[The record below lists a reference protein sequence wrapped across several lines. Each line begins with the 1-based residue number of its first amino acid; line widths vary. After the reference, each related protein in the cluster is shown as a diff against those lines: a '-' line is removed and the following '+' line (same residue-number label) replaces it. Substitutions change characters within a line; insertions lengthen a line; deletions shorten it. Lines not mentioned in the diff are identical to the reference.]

1 MMTQPSS
8 TLTPRASDSISPKH
22 MTQNLWRHRML
33 IWQLIKREV
42 SQRYRAS
49 YLGLGWAFLTPLLL
63 LLVYTFVFSVV
74 LKTSWRG
81 EVETPPEEFALIVF
95 SGLAAFSVFSDVI
108 SRAPSLVLAV
118 PNYVKKV
125 IFPLEVLPV
134 VALGTALINSGI
146 MVSAVFVGHLLL
158 AHSISATFF
167 LLPLMYLPLVLL
179 CLGLGWFLASL
190 GVYVRDVGQGIGLLV
205 QMIFFLSGVF
215 YPITIVPEPF
225 RSFMLLNPLAT
236 IIIGFRQI
244 LLWGEMPHWG
254 WWAVWTLLA
263 SLFAWLAY
271 IWFFK
276 TKKGFADV
284 M

>member
-1 MMTQPSS
+1 MAQHLWSHR
-8 TLTPRASDSISPKH
+8 TLIG
-22 MTQNLWRHRML
+22 QLVWRE
-33 IWQLIKREV
+33 IN
-42 SQRYRAS
+42 QRYRAS
-49 YLGLGWAFLTPLLL
+49 YLGMVWAFLTPLLM

-74 LKTSWRG
+74 LKTRWRG

-95 SGLAAFSVFSDVI
+95 SGLAAFSVFADVT

-125 IFPLEVLPV
+125 VFPLEVLPI

-167 LLPLMYLPLVLL
+167 LLPLMYLPLIFL

-190 GVYVRDVGQGIGLLV
+190 GVYVRDIGQGIGLVV

-225 RSFMLLNPLAT
+225 RSFMLLNPIAT

-244 LLWGEMPHWG
+244 LLWGETPNWG
-254 WWAVWTLLA
+254 LWAVWTVVAL
-263 SLFAWLAY
+263 LFAWLAY